1 MGNAVN
7 HPQVGLTA
15 LRGAGGA
22 VHVPRWIE
30 RRVDTF
36 HQSQSGQSAG
46 TQRDRRIS
54 SGPYAHAGLGETFS
68 DVLRVAHQLVELTL
82 LGGVGAAHGDRA
94 RNVRGIA
101 AILGGGINDDKISR
115 LRGIAGLHV
124 MQRGAVDARA
134 DNRPVSGTFSAAPR
148 ELVLE
153 RGTQLVFMPW
163 VRREHRGAMA
173 FRADLGGL
181 TNERELGVGL
191 FRAHLQHE
199 WHAVAHGEVGE
210 TPGESLQRFLP
221 SRERVIAREIHRF
234 HVGDVVKWKAGG
246 GERIEKRRQGCGR
259 APGDAVRREAG
270 GRVHPLA
277 VIEGSSRVE
286 RR

>member
-36 HQSQSGQSAG
+36 HQSQNGQTAG

-54 SGPYAHAGLGETFS
+54 RGPDAHAGLGETLG
-68 DVLRVAHQLVELTL
+68 DVLCVAHQLVELTL
-82 LGGVGAAHGDRA
+82 LEGVGATHGDRA
-94 RNVRGIA
+94 RDVRGIA
-101 AILGGGINDDKISR
+101 AILGGGIDDDKVSG
-115 LRGIAGLHV
+115 LRRIAGLHV

-134 DNRPVSGTFSAAPR
+134 DNRPVGGTFGAAPS

-173 FRADLGGL
+173 FGADFGGL

-191 FRAHLQHE
+191 LRAHLQHV

-210 TPGESLQRFLP
+210 TPGESLERFLP
-221 SRERVIAREIHRF
+221 SRERVVAREVHRF
-234 HVGDVVKWKAGG
+234 HVGYVVEWKTGG
-246 GERIEKRRQGCGR
+246 GE
-259 APGDAVRREAG
+259 
-270 GRVHPLA
+270 
-277 VIEGSSRVE
+277 
-286 RR
+286 